1 MDTNKKPNPSNEK
14 NNERDRTK
22 TGSTPEKRKQGGSQQ
37 PGDRREGEREHQG
50 NR

>member
-14 NNERDRTK
+14 SNERDRNK
-22 TGSTPEKRKQGGSQQ
+22 SGSTPDKRKQGGSQDQ
-37 PGDRREGEREHQG
+37 GTRREGEREHQG